1 MPKMT
6 KEERAE
12 LEARLAADDDEPE
25 AHDGD
30 DYEWWEEAPDGTRR
44 GARTSV
50 RAARSHGPDW
60 SKAFFAEQKAE
71 GDGKGGGSATSK
83 GKGGSSKDDGGGG
96 GSGEGGGQPAGAV
109 RFGRR
114 MNAG

>member
-1 MPKMT
+1 MGKLT

-25 AHDGD
+25 PHDGD

-50 RAARSHGPDW
+50 RAARAHGPDW

-71 GDGKGGGSATSK
+71 GEGKGGSATSGGKGKGGGSK
-83 GKGGSSKDDGGGG
+83 GQGEGE
-96 GSGEGGGQPAGAV
+96 GEGGGQASGAV

>member
-1 MPKMT
+1 MAKMT
-6 KEERAE
+6 AEERAE

-25 AHDGD
+25 PHDGD

-60 SKAFFAEQKAE
+60 SKAFFSEQKADE
-71 GDGKGGGSATSK
+71 GKGGAATSK
-83 GKGGSSKDDGGGG
+83 GKGAGKGKGD
-96 GSGEGGGQPAGAV
+96 EGQGDEGGQPSGAV

-114 MNAG
+114 MNAS